1 MERTVK
7 LIRVN
12 HPDEVKW
19 VTPAAA
25 PLYDKNKWI
34 IDQPTAEVKKKGVE
48 GAVIKRVIPN
58 NVTEVAPVVLP
69 EGVVEAAEKSLDVK
83 EILRD
88 KFKELSGTEADK
100 RWNEGRLKI
109 EIAKLQVN
117 A

>member
-7 LIRVN
+7 LVRVN
-12 HPDEVKW
+12 HPDDVKW

-25 PLYDKNKWI
+25 PLYDSKKWI

-48 GAVIKRVIPN
+48 GAVIKRVVPN
-58 NVTEVAPVVLP
+58 NVTEVAPVVMP
-69 EGVVEAAEKSLDVK
+69 EQMANLDVK
-83 EILRD
+83 ELLRT
-88 KFKELSGTEADK
+88 KFKELSGTEPDG